1 MKELIVWAEEN
12 GYHVNKDA
20 YGARIVAYGIELR
33 LFIATKRLEIVVF
46 SGEVGSLHWNLLTR
60 VMHVLSIA

>member
-12 GYHVNKDA
+12 GYHVTADA

-33 LFIATKRLEIVVF
+33 MFSVAKRLEIVTF

-60 VMHVLSIA
+60 VMNVLSIE